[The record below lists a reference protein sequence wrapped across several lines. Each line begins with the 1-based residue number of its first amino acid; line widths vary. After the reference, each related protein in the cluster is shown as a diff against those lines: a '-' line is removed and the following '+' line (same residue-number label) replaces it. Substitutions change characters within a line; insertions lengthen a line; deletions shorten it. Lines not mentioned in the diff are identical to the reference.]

1 MKGLIL
7 GVLVF
12 ALVQVSA
19 SAQYGAMTLSVGQGS
34 GKTGTTVCVN
44 LNAAAMRKII
54 SMQYSLKW
62 DSNALEF
69 VQVRNFRLPGLTQ
82 ENFGLTKTKEGI
94 LTFAWIDNS
103 LKGVDLPD
111 GTPLYQIC
119 FKIKGKAGSST
130 TVSLSPKPTPFEVI
144 NAFEQYIQLVGVA
157 GKVVVSR

>member
-1 MKGLIL
+1 MKGMIL
-7 GVLVF
+7 GVLAFVL
-12 ALVQVSA
+12 AQVPM

-34 GKTGTTVCVN
+34 GKTGSTVCVN
-44 LNAAAMRKII
+44 LNATALRRII

-69 VQVRNFRLPGLTQ
+69 VQVRNFRLPGLAQ
-82 ENFGLTKTKEGI
+82 ENFGQTKTKEGI

-119 FKIKGKAGSST
+119 FKIKGKAGSAAT
-130 TVSLSPKPTPFEVI
+130 ISLSPKPTPYEVI
-144 NAFEQYIQLVGVA
+144 NTFEQYIQLVGVS
-157 GKVVVSR
+157 GKVVVKG